1 MTDDGIAVRSAL
13 TSVAI
18 TGSGGSGAVTA
29 GMILLEAV
37 GQAGWYGLMTRSA
50 GPQIRGGESAAM
62 LRFGPEP
69 VDCLDD
75 RFDLLVGLDWR
86 NAARF
91 ADEIPLDAASL
102 ILTDPSAGAVPEALL
117 RQGPQIREVPLKAAA
132 EAVPQGRLNMV
143 ALGTLGASVGL
154 PLAALEA
161 GLKRTLAAKGAGVID
176 PSLACLRQGFDLGWA
191 PFATAVAPVGGAP
204 ERWLLSGNDAAGL
217 GALRGGVRFVA
228 AYPITP
234 ATEILEWLAPR
245 LEQLGGALLQ
255 AEDELASV
263 NMIIGAA
270 FGGVPALTATSG
282 PGLSLMM
289 EGIGLAVASET
300 PIVVVDV
307 MRGGPSTGIP
317 TKPEQSDLDIA
328 VYGLHGDAPHLV
340 LAPLSVRDCAFTTQ
354 WAAGLAEHLQTAAI
368 VLSDQSLGQ
377 SRAVTAPAPEPTA
390 RLTRLRQLS
399 PDEGYLRYAL
409 TEYGVSPMTE
419 PGITGG
425 MYTADGLE
433 HTERGTP
440 SSAAGDHLAQLQ
452 KRRMKLDDF
461 DYGDAWAE
469 IRGEGETCVLTWG
482 STAGAT
488 FEAAERARAAGIPL
502 RVIALRLLAPLRRR
516 ALARALEGCRRVLVV
531 EQNQSGQ
538 LFHLLNAH
546 RMLPQTAS
554 RFARPGPLPLRP
566 GEILDRILRL
576 E

>member
-1 MTDDGIAVRSAL
+1 MSEELVT
-13 TSVAI
+13 TSGTPMAVAI

-37 GQAGWYGLMTRSA
+37 GEAGWFGLMTRSA

-69 VDCLDD
+69 VECLGD

-86 NAARF
+86 NAGRF

-102 ILTDPSAGAVPEALL
+102 VLTDSGAGPVPEALL
-117 RQGPQIREVPLKAAA
+117 RCGPQVYELPLRAAA

-143 ALGTLGASVGL
+143 AIGTLGTRVGL
-154 PLAALEA
+154 PLAALEG
-161 GLKRTLAAKGAGVID
+161 GLRRTLGGKGAKVVE
-176 PSLACLRQGFDLGWA
+176 PALACLRQGFDLGWA
-191 PFATAVAPVGGAP
+191 PFAMAAVSAPGAP
-204 ERWLLSGNDAAGL
+204 ERWVLSGNDAAGL

-245 LEQLGGALLQ
+245 LEQLGGSLLQ
-255 AEDELASV
+255 AEDEVASV

-317 TKPEQSDLDIA
+317 TKPEQSDLNIA

-340 LAPLSVRDCAFTTQ
+340 LAPLSVGDCAFTTQ
-354 WAAGLAEHLQTAAI
+354 WAVGLAEHLQTAAI

-390 RLTRLRQLS
+390 HLTRLRQTS
-399 PDEGYLRYAL
+399 PGERYQRYAL

-419 PGITGG
+419 PGIPGG
-425 MYTADGLE
+425 MYTAEGLE

-440 SSAAGDHLAQLQ
+440 SSAAADHRVQLE
-452 KRRMKLDDF
+452 KRRIKLDDF

-482 STAGAT
+482 STAGAV
-488 FEAAERARAAGIPL
+488 FEAAERARAAGTPL

-516 ALARALEGCRRVLVV
+516 ALMRALEGARRLLVV

-546 RMLPQTAS
+546 RVLPPTAR

-566 GEILDRILRL
+566 GEILEHILGTD
-576 E
+576 